1 MKLVTS
7 DQMRSIDRDAI
18 EHRGIPSLT
27 LMENAGSEIARRIL
41 NNTIHRLETRR
52 VAIFCGK
59 GNNGGDGFV
68 IARHLHQAGVTVD
81 CWFLGP
87 IDQLSHDSRVNFDA
101 AAGHG
106 VRLHQVLSTDDVPTE
121 VPCDLVVDAVFGTGF
136 SGVPNEVA
144 AAVIERINKMEDVVL
159 AVDVPSGVNASDGTC
174 GGAAVRAK
182 ITYTLGLP
190 KYGLYVS
197 PGREFAGEVIVVPI
211 GIPEESIETVGPTSE
226 LITPEYVTAKLP
238 ARKPDG
244 HKGDFGWVL
253 AIAGSTGMT
262 GAAVLAGVSALRS
275 GCGLA
280 AIACPESVQPVVAS
294 SARELI
300 SHPLPDVGKRGA
312 LALRGLGEI
321 LELQKKYDS
330 LIIGPGLGR
339 HHETSELLRRLVGRV
354 NKPMVIDADGL
365 NAFEDHSDLLAD
377 KPYPLVITPHAGE
390 YARLTGNEVPTE
402 IHARIKMARE
412 MAKLLKLT
420 LVLKGSPTI
429 VAGQDGQTYLNPNG
443 NSGMATAG
451 SGDVLSGIIGSFLAQ
466 GMSGIDA
473 ALCGVYIHGSAGDIA
488 RDEFGERGMIAGD
501 MVSLLPRAICDLG
514 CNDR

>member
-7 DQMRSIDRDAI
+7 DQMRAIDRDAI
-18 EHRGIPSLT
+18 DHRGIPSLT
-27 LMENAGSEIARRIL
+27 LMENAGRAIAHQIL
-41 NNTIHRLETRR
+41 DGTFHNPESKR

-68 IARHLHQAGVTVD
+68 IARYLHQAGAHVD

-87 IDQLSHDSRVNFDA
+87 IDQLSHDGRVNFDA

-106 VRLHQVLSTDDVPTE
+106 VHLHQVLSTGDVPSKVT
-121 VPCDLVVDAVFGTGF
+121 CDVVVDAVFGTGF

-144 AAVIERINKMEDVVL
+144 SALIERINSIDEVIL
-159 AVDVPSGVNASDGTC
+159 SVDVPSGVNASDGTH
-174 GGAAVRAK
+174 GGVAVRSK
-182 ITYTLGLP
+182 FTYTLGLP

-197 PGREFAGEVIVVPI
+197 PGRELAGDVTIVPI
-211 GIPEESIETVGPTSE
+211 GIPEDSISSIGPTCD
-226 LITPEYVTAKLP
+226 LITPEFASSKLP
-238 ARKPDG
+238 ERIPDG

-262 GAAVLAGVSALRS
+262 GAAALAAESALRS

-294 SARELI
+294 LLREVI
-300 SHPLPDVGKRGA
+300 SHPLPDVGGRGA
-312 LALRGLGEI
+312 LALRGLGEV
-321 LELQKKYDS
+321 LELPRKYDA

-339 HHETSELLRRLVGRV
+339 HHETSELVRRFIGRID
-354 NKPMVIDADGL
+354 KPTVLDADGL
-365 NAFEDHSDLLAD
+365 NAFEDHSDMLAD
-377 KPYPLVITPHAGE
+377 KPFPLVITPHAGE
-390 YARLTGNEVPTE
+390 FERLTGNTVPTE
-402 IHARIKMARE
+402 IHARIKTARE

-429 VAGQDGQTYLNPNG
+429 VASANGEAYLNPTG

-451 SGDVLSGIIGSFLAQ
+451 SGDVLSGIIGSLLAQ
-466 GMSGIDA
+466 GMSGIEA
-473 ALCGVYIHGSAGDIA
+473 AVCGVFVHGMAGDLA
-488 RDEFGERGMIAGD
+488 ADELGERGMIAGD
-501 MVSLLPRAICDLG
+501 MIRFLPQAIESFPH
-514 CNDR
+514 R